1 MQVDPSDGIPKPK
14 PDRQNSNDFL
24 SKKHKEIKHI
34 HNIHK
39 PKSELIHTKPTQP
52 PVAYTHGS
60 DGIYSIVAF
69 TDRV

>member
-24 SKKHKEIKHI
+24 SKKHKQIKHI

-39 PKSELIHTKPTQP
+39 PESEHSESEVSASYLHAQSEW
-52 PVAYTHGS
+52 A
-60 DGIYSIVAF
+60 SITVV
-69 TDRV
+69 DSI